1 MNYPNIWGQGA
12 IFSYSGTDGV
22 CSFEKAL
29 PCTLL
34 GDFLGIRIH
43 AKKKYDLY
51 VGTEDVKNLSH
62 RIVASDIIISALT
75 YGDSEVFDAVFAFA
89 AENIIVGKCRNGKIL
104 LRPVTE
110 DDGRLFLRTAERNG
124 YTYFTVSETENSALS
139 PDEIENVITKKL
151 AFYDGLPKVN
161 IKDANTEKM
170 FYKCVSVMKSQVY
183 TPSGI
188 FSHRWTT
195 PNKVPHR
202 VLWLWDSVFHSLGN
216 YYISP
221 SLARETLFAVL
232 DTQRSDGFVPHMGS
246 PTEISS
252 VTQPPVLAY
261 GFLRLYEKTGDRQ
274 MLAEVY
280 PRLSAYLDWNTKNR
294 TDAENGLYVWHVD
307 ISSTHCRCDESGM
320 DNSPRF
326 DDVRDMD
333 CIDFSC
339 YMKHEAEI
347 MAKIAEIIGA
357 GDAERWRTLSE
368 KVSHAIKTV
377 LWDEND
383 GFFYDRIIES
393 GKFRKKKS
401 VASFLTLFAGACTK
415 EQAAL
420 LVSELENPT
429 TFGTPFPIPSISADD
444 PTFGTDM
451 WRGPVWICC
460 NYLVAEGLRR
470 YGYKEKADELIRKTI
485 EVVTENYIRDGVT
498 YEFYDPMRA
507 QSPSKINR
515 KGPVVMPYDFEIK
528 YQCIRD
534 FGWSATLTAAMILE
548 NPELF
553 G

>member
-1 MNYPNIWGQGA
+1 MK
-12 IFSYSGTDGV
+12 
-22 CSFEKAL
+22 CS
-29 PCTLL
+29 TLYL
-34 GDFLGIRIH
+34 
-43 AKKKYDLY
+43 
-51 VGTEDVKNLSH
+51 LSPP
-62 RIVASDIIISALT
+62 RK
-75 YGDSEVFDAVFAFA
+75 
-89 AENIIVGKCRNGKIL
+89 NIIVGKCRNGKIL

-420 LVSELENPT
+420 LVSELLSRYRAFPRMTRHSEPICGAVPSGYAATILLPRGCGVTDTKKKRTNLSEKQSKSSPKT
-429 TFGTPFPIPSISADD
+429 TF
-444 PTFGTDM
+444 
-451 WRGPVWICC
+451 
-460 NYLVAEGLRR
+460 
-470 YGYKEKADELIRKTI
+470 
-485 EVVTENYIRDGVT
+485 VTELHTNFTTRCVRKV
-498 YEFYDPMRA
+498 RA
-507 QSPSKINR
+507 R
-515 KGPVVMPYDFEIK
+515 
-528 YQCIRD
+528 
-534 FGWSATLTAAMILE
+534 
-548 NPELF
+548 
-553 G
+553 

>member
-12 IFSYSGTDGV
+12 IFSYSGADGV
-22 CSFEKAL
+22 CSFENSL

-43 AKKKYDLY
+43 ARKKYDLY
-51 VGTEDVKNLSH
+51 ADTEGVKNLAH
-62 RIVASDIIISALT
+62 RIVASDIIISELT
-75 YGDSEVFDAVFAFA
+75 YDCGRTYDTVFAFV
-89 AENIIVGKCRNGKIL
+89 AENVIVGKCKEGKIH
-104 LRPVTE
+104 LRPVAE
-110 DDGRLFLRTAERNG
+110 SGKNFFLGTAEKDG
-124 YTYFTVSETENSALS
+124 YTYFTVSGAENSALS
-139 PDEIENVITKKL
+139 PDEIENVIAEKL
-151 AFYDGLPKVN
+151 AFYDSLPKVK
-161 IKDANTEKM
+161 IKDESTEKT

-232 DTQRSDGFVPHMGS
+232 DTQKSDGFVPHMGS
-246 PTEISS
+246 PTEVSS
-252 VTQPPVLAY
+252 VTQPPILAY
-261 GFLRLYEKTGDRQ
+261 GFFRLYEKTKDTQ

-294 TDAENGLYVWHVD
+294 TDPENGLYVWHVD
-307 ISSTHCRCDESGM
+307 VSSTHCRCDESGM

-339 YMKHEAEI
+339 YMKREADI
-347 MAKIAEIIGA
+347 MAQIAEIIGA
-357 GDAERWRTLSE
+357 HDAERWRALSE
-368 KVSHAIKTV
+368 KIGHAIKTV
-377 LWDEND
+377 LWDEDD
-383 GFFYDRIIES
+383 GFFYDRVIDGGI
-393 GKFRKKKS
+393 FRKKKS
-401 VASFLTLFAGACTK
+401 VASFLPLFAGACTE

-420 LVSELENPT
+420 LVSEAENPT
-429 TFGTPFPIPSISADD
+429 TFGTPFPIPSISASD

-460 NYLVAEGLRR
+460 NYLIAEGLRR
-470 YGYKEKADELIRKTI
+470 YGYNEKADELIKKTVA
-485 EVVTENYIRDGVT
+485 VVTENYIRDGVT

-515 KGPVVMPYDFEIK
+515 KGPVVMPYDFDIK

-553 G
+553 A